1 VQEGSRGVERAALL
15 LGLALLAL
23 VVGTGLWL
31 TFNYRPGDVQAW
43 NAVVD
48 IDQTSLRLIRLVHR
62 VAGYALVLPA
72 GALVVVRIGD
82 RRLVRA
88 AAATF
93 VGPLALA
100 GTITGYG
107 LAWDQLAL
115 WAVTVGTNKI
125 GITPIFRDDVRFVL
139 IGGVEISPTTYR
151 ISFGAHVTIALAV
164 GAALILAG
172 RHAARQAGTTSET
185 QAREAGT
192 LA

>member
-82 RRLVRA
+82 RR
-88 AAATF
+88 
-93 VGPLALA
+93 LA